1 VTFRY
6 PPVAWLALLGLTVL
20 WGSAFLLTNV
30 AVQAVSPAFVVAAR
44 LLIAAPLL
52 TVVLLLSGRR
62 FTRSPLGWLYL
73 ALIALFGNALPNTLI
88 AWSQQSID
96 SGLAG
101 ILIATMPLAALTLA
115 HFFVPGERLTP
126 YRVTGSAFGFAGVV
140 VIMGPDAVFQLLS
153 GAAEMKGIAAVLAAA
168 LSFAFSMV
176 LARLQPESDALTTA
190 AATALIAACFVAP
203 FALSVDGLTLQPV
216 STVSGLAIVA
226 LGVFC
231 TALATVLYFWLV
243 KATGPGFVSLMN
255 YMIPLWAVLLG
266 VGLLGEEPESRHL
279 LALFIILAGVL
290 VTQFEYRRPRAPIDM
305 NTPTRS
311 SV

>member
-1 VTFRY
+1 MTFRY

-20 WGSAFLLTNV
+20 WGSAFLLTNI
-30 AVQAVSPAFVVAAR
+30 AVQDVSPALVVAAR

-52 TVVLLLSGRR
+52 TVVMLLSGRR
-62 FTRSPLGWLYL
+62 LNRSPLGWFYL

-115 HFFVPGERLTP
+115 HLYVPGERLTP
-126 YRVTGSAFGFAGVV
+126 YRVTGSAFGFVGVV
-140 VIMGPDAVFQLLS
+140 VIMGPDAVVRLLS
-153 GAAEMKGIAAVLAAA
+153 GAAEMRGIAAVLAAA
-168 LSFAFSMV
+168 LSFAISMV
-176 LARLQPESDALTTA
+176 LARRQPESDALTTA
-190 AATALIAACFVAP
+190 AGTTLLAACMVAP
-203 FALSVDGLTLQPV
+203 FALATEGLPLQHL
-216 STVSGLAIVA
+216 SAASALAVGS

-231 TALATVLYFWLV
+231 TALAVVLYFWLL
-243 KATGPGFVSLMN
+243 KSTGPSFVSLMN
-255 YMIPLWAVLLG
+255 YMIPVWAVLLG
-266 VGLLGEEPESRHL
+266 IGLLGEEPESRHL
-279 LALFIILAGVL
+279 LALFFILAGVL